1 MNRGPEVLAPAGSM
15 DALRAAVECG
25 ADAVYLGAGHF
36 NARRNAKNFS
46 DEELAEA
53 IEYCHVRG
61 VKVHLTLNT
70 LVSDDELPP
79 AVDLIEQAC
88 ALGVD
93 ALIVQ
98 DLGVAALVR
107 EAAPDM
113 ELHASTQM
121 AVMTPEGFR
130 ALADLG
136 FTRAVLPRELSFEEI
151 LAIREA
157 TADTGLELEMFIHGA
172 LCMCVSGQCY
182 FSAMMGGRSGNRG
195 LCAQPCRLRFAA
207 EGGRRS
213 DHALSLRDLSAVE
226 AIPTLFE
233 AGVLSFKIEGRMKR
247 PEYVAAAVTAC
258 RNAVDGIRDEKLLG
272 DLDAVFSR
280 SGHTDGYLKGRLG
293 HEMFGTRSKDD
304 VVAAA
309 PILKDLEQLYIKETR
324 TTPVSF
330 RFTARLGEPLRL
342 TAEWTDPESGK
353 ALQASV
359 DSGET
364 LAEAAQNKVTPEER
378 VVQQLQKTGGTGFSA
393 EHISVDVGPGLF
405 LPASALNDLRRRAL
419 EALTKAIGAQAV
431 KPFDRERAEQML
443 SRSDASESSALDEG
457 GKRALALPEQANLIR
472 LATDRQ
478 LPGIAFRAEHK
489 ECVWVL
495 PLDTPLSTFKDLND
509 SPIPFGVE
517 VPRGLYENTDRVR
530 AALKTAAQYGA
541 TFAYAATLDSLALAK
556 GSGLPVVGSFTM
568 NVFNRLARSEYRR
581 LGVSRMTL
589 SQEMTFRQMDEL
601 SKTGTSPQ
609 ENGLL
614 VYGRSPLM
622 LTRNAPDGIRPQ
634 DCKDP
639 RDLPELTDR
648 KGVQFPVAKNGDAYE
663 LLNSRPL
670 YLGDRATELPNGLF
684 RVFWFTNETAEEVR
698 HILQAYETGAPA
710 DTEFTRGLYQK
721 GVL

>member
-36 NARRNAKNFS
+36 NARRNARNFS
-46 DEELAEA
+46 EEELAEA

-70 LVSDDELPP
+70 LVSDEELPL

-98 DLGVAALVR
+98 DPGVARLVR

-157 TADTGLELEMFIHGA
+157 TEDTGLELEMFIHGA

-182 FSAMMGGRSGNRG
+182 LSAMMGGRSGNRG
-195 LCAQPCRLRFAA
+195 LCAQPCRLRFSAD
-207 EGGRRS
+207 GGRRS

-226 AIPTLFE
+226 AIPALYE

-258 RNAVDGIRDEKLLG
+258 RNAVAGIRDEKLSS

-280 SGHTDGYLKGRLG
+280 SGHTDGYLKGQLG
-293 HEMFGTRSKDD
+293 HEMFGTRRKDD
-304 VVAAA
+304 VVAAG
-309 PILKDLEQLYIKETR
+309 PILKDLEQLYARETR
-324 TTPVSF
+324 STPVF
-330 RFTARLGEPLRL
+330 FHFTARLGEPLRL
-342 TAEWTDPESGK
+342 TAEWTDP
-353 ALQASV
+353 
-359 DSGET
+359 DTGET
-364 LAEAAQNKVTPEER
+364 LQAASDSGSQVAEAAQNKATPEER
-378 VVQQLQKTGGTGFSA
+378 VRQQLQKTGGTGFHA
-393 EHISVDVGPGLF
+393 DDASVVIDADPGLF
-405 LPASALNDLRRRAL
+405 LPASLLNDLRRTAL
-419 EALTKAIGAQAV
+419 SDLKEIICKQAV
-431 KPFDRERAEQML
+431 KTFDRECAEQVL
-443 SRSDASESSALDEG
+443 TGRNTLADNGDPGSEPLPGTKLVRLYSAH
-457 GKRALALPEQANLIR
+457 
-472 LATDRQ
+472 Q
-478 LPGIAFRAEHK
+478 LPKTPYLIEHT
-489 ECVWVL
+489 ELAWVL
-495 PLDTPLSTFKDLND
+495 PLDTPVSTFRELNAQG
-509 SPIPFGVE
+509 IYFGIE
-517 VPRGLYENTDRVR
+517 VPRGLYEHTDRVR
-530 AALKTAAQYGA
+530 KLLKTVSNEGAA
-541 TFAYAATLDSLALAK
+541 FAFAATLDSLELAK
-556 GSGLPVVGSFTM
+556 QAGLPVVGSFTM
-568 NVFNRLARSEYRR
+568 NVFNRVARSEYAR
-581 LGVSRMTL
+581 LGVSQMTL
-589 SQEMTFRQMDEL
+589 SQEMTFRQMSL
-601 SKTGTSPQ
+601 VGAAGTSPQ

-622 LTRNAPDGIRPQ
+622 LTRNCPDGIRPQ
-634 DCKDP
+634 DCSDP
-639 RDLPELTDR
+639 GTLPELTDR
-648 KGVQFPVAKNGDAYE
+648 KGVRFPVAQNGDAYE
-663 LLNSRPL
+663 LLNSVPL
-670 YLGDRATELPNGLF
+670 YLGDKTRELPGGLF
-684 RVFWFTNETAEEVR
+684 RLFWFTTEPAAEVE
-698 HILQAYETGAPA
+698 HILTNYETGAPA

>member
-36 NARRNAKNFS
+36 NARRNARNFS
-46 DEELAEA
+46 EEELAEA

-70 LVSDDELPP
+70 LVSDDELPL
-79 AVDLIEQAC
+79 AADLIETAC

-107 EAAPDM
+107 KAAPDM

-182 FSAMMGGRSGNRG
+182 LSAMMGGRSGNRG

-226 AIPTLFE
+226 AIPALYE

-258 RNAVDGIRDEKLLG
+258 RNAVAGIRNETLSR

-280 SGHTDGYLKGRLG
+280 SGHTDGYLTGRRD
-293 HEMFGTRSKDD
+293 HEMFGTRRKDD
-304 VVAAA
+304 VVAAT
-309 PILKDLEQLYIKETR
+309 PILKDLKQLYAKETR
-324 TTPVSF
+324 ATPVAF
-330 RFTARLGEPLRL
+330 HFTARLGEPLRL
-342 TAEWTDPESGK
+342 TAEWTDPNDGTT
-353 ALQASV
+353 LQASV
-359 DSGET
+359 DSGAA
-364 LAEAAQNKVTPEER
+364 LAEAAQNASTTEER
-378 VVQQLQKTGGTGFSA
+378 IVRQLLKTGGTGFYTDA
-393 EHISVDVGPGLF
+393 EQIAVRTDPDLF
-405 LPASALNDLRRRAL
+405 LPASALNDLRRTAL
-419 EALTKAIGAQAV
+419 AALTEAIREKAV
-431 KPFDRERAEQML
+431 RTFDR
-443 SRSDASESSALDEG
+443 
-457 GKRALALPEQANLIR
+457 KRAKALLEQSGLSQDKCPQPVFPEHAKLLR
-472 LATDRQ
+472 LSTERQ
-478 LPGIAFRAEHK
+478 LPETSFLMEHTDLL
-489 ECVWVL
+489 WVL
-495 PLDTPLSTFKDLND
+495 PLDTPESAFRGLTAI
-509 SPIPFGVE
+509 PVPFGVE
-517 VPRGLYENTDRVR
+517 IPRGLYEHTDRVR
-530 AALKTAAQYGA
+530 AQLKTVSACGA
-541 TFAYAATLDSLALAK
+541 SFAYAATLDSLALANEA
-556 GSGLPVVGSFTM
+556 GLPVVGSFTM

-581 LGVSRMTL
+581 LGAARMTL
-589 SQEMTFRQMDEL
+589 SQEMTFRQMDAL
-601 SKTGTSPQ
+601 CSSGSSPQ

-622 LTRNAPDGIRPQ
+622 LTRNCPDGVRPP
-634 DCKDP
+634 DERDP
-639 RDLPELTDR
+639 LDLPELTDR
-648 KGVQFPVAKNGDAYE
+648 KGVRFPVAKNGDAFE

-670 YLGDRATELPNGLF
+670 YLGDRQDELPEGLF
-684 RVFWFTNETAEEVR
+684 HVFWFTTESAEDVE
-698 HILQAYETGAPA
+698 HILQACEAGAPA
-710 DTEFTRGLYQK
+710 KTEFTRGLYQK